1 MDGHF
6 CPWTGPPLQ
15 GSFRIGIPEM
25 TETTTNP
32 ETFTAPVATLH
43 VHFDLFATDGVSLQ
57 AQELTR
63 ALTRLGWPVH
73 LCASDLPPETPGL
86 KLPEL
91 SYRSAEALALRR
103 RIFAPA
109 SYEPARDRRSVES
122 DLLEDIA
129 ARAVPIRRRVQ
140 EYIREHDIRV
150 LHIRNLMSLPYNL
163 PATLAFYELALA
175 RPDLGFVLQHH
186 DLHWEGPNA
195 RNFHTPYRR
204 VAELMT
210 RIMCPELPN
219 ARNVVINPIA
229 AEELLARTGIQGVV
243 VPDGFD
249 FERERSSIDEHRFR
263 GDLEILVGDGTSV
276 SAEDVVVAMP
286 ARVAINKAIELAI
299 QFVGGLQRRRA
310 GLETAPDGV
319 GSRRRRFS
327 KESRVVLLLPQSAGL
342 DENVDY
348 FARLLAYARQSGI
361 TLAYAGN
368 AVVADRQY
376 VAGDSEHYPFYST
389 YQAADIVCYPPEHEG
404 FGNQLIESVWA
415 RRPLVLLEY
424 PVFKRYLR
432 DHVPH
437 YISLGDVDHLGK
449 LPDFG
454 GLHLLDEKILDVA
467 LDSTLAVLEDHGLE
481 ARWAEENAR
490 ALRELCGMD
499 RVVASYIDLYQS
511 AARPS

>member
-1 MDGHF
+1 MAH
-6 CPWTGPPLQ
+6 PMP
-15 GSFRIGIPEM
+15 
-25 TETTTNP
+25 NP
-32 ETFTAPVATLH
+32 EPFTEPLATLQ

-73 LCASDLPPETPGL
+73 LCASDVPPETPGL
-86 KLPEL
+86 ALPEL

-129 ARAVPIRRRVQ
+129 ARAVPIRRRVEQ
-140 EYIREHDIRV
+140 HVREHDIRV

-175 RPDLGFVLQHH
+175 RPELGFVFQHH
-186 DLHWEGPNA
+186 DLYWEGPNA

-204 VAELMT
+204 VAELMS
-210 RIMCPELPN
+210 RIMCPDLPN
-219 ARNVVINPIA
+219 AMNVVINPIA
-229 AEELLARTGIQGVV
+229 AEELRARTGIEGVV

-249 FERERSSIDEHRFR
+249 FEREKSSIDDHRFR
-263 GDLEILVGDGTSV
+263 HDLEILVGDGPSV
-276 SAEDVVVAMP
+276 GAEDIVVAMP

-299 QFVGGLQRRRA
+299 QFVGGLEKRRA
-310 GLETAPDGV
+310 VLESAPDGV

-327 KESRVVLLLPQSAGL
+327 KESRVVLLLPQGAGL

-376 VAGDSEHYPFYST
+376 VPGDTEHYPFYGT

-437 YISLGDVDHLGK
+437 YISLGDVDQLGQ

-454 GLHLLDEKILDVA
+454 GLHLLDEKILDAA
-467 LDSTLAVLEDHGLE
+467 LDRTLTVLEDHGLE
-481 ARWAEENAR
+481 ARWTEENAKV
-490 ALRELCGMD
+490 LRELCGMD
-499 RVVASYIDLYQS
+499 AVVDRYIDLYQS
-511 AARPS
+511 AASPR